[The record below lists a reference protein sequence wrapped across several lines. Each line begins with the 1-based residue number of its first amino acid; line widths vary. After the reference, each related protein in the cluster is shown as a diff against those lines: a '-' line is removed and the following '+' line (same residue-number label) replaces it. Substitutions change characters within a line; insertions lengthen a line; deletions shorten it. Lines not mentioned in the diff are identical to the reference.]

1 MVKVNQMNGSDRKM
15 KNKIRTITLALFGL
29 VLLSPKLSLAA
40 PAITGVS
47 GTVTQGSTVTITGT
61 GMIDENT
68 TNWFLSAQ
76 QAGYE
81 GASPNADGWIV
92 LDAPATN
99 IAAGYVTDIKLIGS
113 KSLWLYNNVNC
124 QSAQSCGANRILYY
138 PPSKP
143 AVKYWSSYIRYSG
156 SFPNEYMKMFL
167 SDGPD
172 QWYFQP
178 DDGSSW
184 RVKHGGIQTYFTIPD
199 GGIQQNRWYHWEIM
213 LEDSTTDTI
222 TIWWDGQLL
231 GTWNHANQNTTW
243 QFLEYGIPNWSGTTG
258 PMNVWFDRFVYSS
271 SRTYPA
277 SKIEIGN
284 NSNYQTAT
292 KRYQEPISLGDSSA
306 QIKLDLTGL
315 GAGPYYLWV
324 TNNRQET
331 SSTYALSGNG
341 DVTPPVISN
350 PLPSGEQAYGT
361 TSVTLQVTT
370 DEAATC
376 RYHTSDVAYASMG
389 STFGSTGGTAHQQ
402 TGFSVSNG
410 QSYTRYVRCIDG
422 SGNASTA
429 STAINFSVAASA
441 PTANLLFSE
450 SFENTSWSSR
460 GWYDSATQGSIVA
473 GGQSGNALQW
483 SWTSGQTN
491 PSNGGAIRNTFAAT
505 NEMYVSVYMKFDPTW
520 RGSQQTYHPHIFLF
534 PSTLDSEYSAL
545 ADNYLNTYI
554 EAVSD
559 VGSPYTIRPALAVQ
573 DSLRVNTSLGTP
585 PNNITATTENR
596 SVNHCNGYLSGQ
608 DSGTSQICYSM
619 GGGSWYS
626 ATVWKGSSTVIPKD
640 QWVKVDTHF
649 RMNTISGG
657 IAQPDGIMRQWI
669 DGVLWLD
676 KNNIVYRTNQDA
688 TKEWD
693 KVVLAPYIGDGSPI
707 TQTMWID
714 ELRIYDGVPG
724 GDTTPPSTP
733 TSLTATAVSTSQINL
748 SWTASTDNVGV
759 AGYDIRRCSGSGCT
773 PSSIVHNTTGTG
785 TTWNNT
791 GLSASTI
798 YRYDVRARDAVP
810 NYSSYSTIAQATTQT
825 PADTTPPSVTIAT
838 ADPSNIITD
847 SLTVTGSASDAV
859 GVSGCKWRRTSAP
872 DADNGTACTGTT
884 SFSCE
889 TSGYAE
895 GANTLYVGCYDAAG
909 NYGSDSIT
917 VNLDSGTPGD
927 MVLSA
932 LLPTSGTKLARTA
945 TTTTIGVTTNVA
957 ATCRW
962 GNSPN
967 LLWANLVA
975 YTTTGGTSHSSALA
989 VVAGGVYQVCS
1000 RCYNAVAEL
1009 FSGDS
1014 CTNFSV
1020 TPKPKF
1026 RVGR

>member
-1 MVKVNQMNGSDRKM
+1 M
-15 KNKIRTITLALFGL
+15 KNKIRTITFAMFGL
-29 VLLSPKLSLAA
+29 VLFSPKLSLAM
-40 PAITGVS
+40 PEITGVS
-47 GTVTQGSTVTITGT
+47 GTVSQGQTLTITGLNLVQ
-61 GMIDENT
+61 ENT
-68 TNWFLSAQ
+68 TAWLPFFSQN
-76 QAGYE
+76 
-81 GASPNADGWIV
+81 PNAHGFEGSNPSSDGYDFQTMGSGSV
-92 LDAPATN
+92 AE
-99 IAAGYVTDIKLIGS
+99 YQSSIKLSGAKAARFHVEGEFCCTGFPNQFGARGNIYIGT
-113 KSLWLYNNVNC
+113 
-124 QSAQSCGANRILYY
+124 ANTQTFWTRH
-138 PPSKP
+138 
-143 AVKYWSSYIRYSG
+143 YIRTRLNAGRWPESNKNSWYATSGGSPYVFTLRPQANNIWLWRTEGTYVPMPYSNYEHG
-156 SFPNEYMKMFL
+156 RWYCIEEKVTGGPNGTYEIYV
-167 SDGPD
+167 DGELLHVMTPTD
-172 QWYFQP
+172 GGFVSTQWYEFGMVNGWSTSSNP
-178 DDGSSW
+178 DMD
-184 RVKHGGIQTYFTIPD
+184 V
-199 GGIQQNRWYHWEIM
+199 
-213 LEDSTTDTI
+213 DT
-222 TIWWDGQLL
+222 
-231 GTWNHANQNTTW
+231 
-243 QFLEYGIPNWSGTTG
+243 FLDNYAI
-258 PMNVWFDRFVYSS
+258 SS
-271 SRTYPA
+271 SRIFPS
-277 SKIEIGN
+277 SKLEV
-284 NSNYQTAT
+284 SDTADYATAT
-292 KRYQEPISLGDSSA
+292 KVYQAPIMLSDTSI
-306 QIKLDLTGL
+306 QITADLTGL

-324 TNNRQET
+324 TNNRQER
-331 SSTYALSGNG
+331 SAAYNLSGGG
-341 DVTPPVISN
+341 DVTPPVISS

-370 DEAATC
+370 NEAATC

-389 STFGSTGGTAHQQ
+389 STFGSTGGTTHQQ

-450 SFENTSWSSR
+450 SFEDASWAAR
-460 GWYDSATQGSIVA
+460 GWYDNTSHGTIVS

-483 SWTSGQTN
+483 AWTSGQQR
-491 PSNGGAIRNTFAAT
+491 PANGAT
-505 NEMYVSVYMKFDPTW
+505 VRHLFSETDEMYVTFYQKLGVTW
-520 RGSQQTYHPHIFLF
+520 RGSQQTYHPHLF
-534 PSTLDSEYSAL
+534 FFVTDQ
-545 ADNYLNTYI
+545 DNEWVGYAYTNLTTYI
-554 EAVSD
+554 EHLSD
-559 VGSPYTIRPALAVQ
+559 IGSPYNTKMQLAVQ
-573 DSLRVNTSLGTP
+573 DSALINSSQGTP
-585 PNNITATTENR
+585 PNNLVGVTENR
-596 SVNHCNGYLSGQ
+596 SVAGCNGTLG
-608 DSGTSQICYSM
+608 DAGTSIDCYND
-619 GGGSWYS
+619 GDWNNFRF
-626 ATVWKGSSTVIPKD
+626 WKDTSNLTKD
-640 QWVKVDTHF
+640 QWQLIAVHKK
-649 RMNTISGG
+649 MNSVVGG
-657 IAQPDGIMRQWI
+657 VAQADGILKLWV
-669 DGVLWLD
+669 DGSLRI
-676 KNNIVYRTNQDA
+676 NITNAVYRTGQQPTKRWNQIG
-688 TKEWD
+688 
-693 KVVLAPYIGDGSPI
+693 LGPYIGSNSPI
-707 TQTMWID
+707 DQTMWID

-733 TSLTATAVSTSQINL
+733 TNLTTTAVSTSQINL

-917 VNLDSGTPGD
+917 VNLDSSVPGD

-975 YTTTGGTSHSSALA
+975 YTTTGGTTHSSALA

-1009 FSGDS
+1009 FSSDS